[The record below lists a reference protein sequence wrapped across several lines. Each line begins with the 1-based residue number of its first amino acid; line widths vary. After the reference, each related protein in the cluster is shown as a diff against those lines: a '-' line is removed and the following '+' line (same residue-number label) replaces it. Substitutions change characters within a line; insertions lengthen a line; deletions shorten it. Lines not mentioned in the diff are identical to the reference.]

1 LQSFDAGIAARNQV
15 EAKHVASKSAAAE
28 DILVKVS
35 EAVHQ
40 TMIASF
46 NAPLTQVIKFTG
58 PAMSPVLNRTG
69 SAKASAYEFLLT
81 HKIVHPSRRN
91 VLKGDVV
98 CFKHPS
104 GGVKPGALMVRR
116 VTAAGGDLLESTK
129 DATVTHQLLDG
140 TVWVS
145 AENPDLEPPHV
156 EDSRTFGP
164 IQLTSIVGRCIYA
177 IRSKADRQ
185 HISNNARWTAL
196 DKDIVEV
203 ELTEQLLDQL
213 ESDAA

>member
-1 LQSFDAGIAARNQV
+1 MQL
-15 EAKHVASKSAAAE
+15 EAKQKTRAANAE
-28 DILVKVS
+28 HIVKRIS
-35 EAVHQ
+35 EAAGQ
-40 TMIASF
+40 TMLASF

-58 PAMSPVLNRTG
+58 PAMSPLLNRKG
-69 SAKASAYEFLLT
+69 STDASAYEFLLT
-81 HKIVHPSRRN
+81 HKIVLPSQFN

-116 VTAAGGDLLESTK
+116 VTAAGGDVLENRR
-129 DATVTHQLLDG
+129 DASVVHQLPLG
-140 TVWVS
+140 AVWVS

-164 IQLTSIVGRCIYA
+164 IELKSIVGRCIYA
-177 IRSKADRQ
+177 VRSKSDRSF
-185 HISNNARWTAL
+185 IPNNPKWAAI